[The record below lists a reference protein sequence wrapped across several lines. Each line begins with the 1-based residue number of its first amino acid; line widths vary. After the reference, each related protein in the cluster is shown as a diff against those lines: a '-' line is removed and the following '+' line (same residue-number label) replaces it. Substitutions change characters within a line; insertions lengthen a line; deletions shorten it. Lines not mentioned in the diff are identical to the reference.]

1 MNRIHTA
8 LIFGAILAVTIG
20 TLSYSGISAT
30 SLVTSSVPRS
40 TDAMKIL
47 GHVEYTVRDSSGL
60 VKAYYQSDNLVVNT
74 GDNCVAARLFD
85 PSGTGPTNHGC
96 TSFGSTGYQFIAIG
110 NQTAQFDDA
119 STNLV
124 QAATSVVDGEMAR
137 RRDSAPVFTASSGN
151 STSGAQVIIETPTPF
166 TFSASNATT
175 VQNSALFNATAGSID
190 SNGQT
195 TAIGTARAFAI
206 QKLNPAV
213 TVANGDTLNVRW
225 TITIGGNDAASGP

>member
-1 MNRIHTA
+1 MKKVQAA
-8 LIFGAILAVTIG
+8 LIFSAILAVTIG

-30 SLVTSSVPRS
+30 SLVASSVPRNS
-40 TDAMKIL
+40 DAMNIL

-85 PSGTGPTNHGC
+85 PGNAAPNHGC
-96 TSFGSTGYQFIAIG
+96 TSFGPTGYQFIAIG
-110 NQTAQFDDA
+110 NETRAFDDSA
-119 STNLV
+119 TNLV
-124 QAATSVVDGEMAR
+124 APATTTTDGEQAR
-137 RRDSAPVFTASSGN
+137 KRDSVPVIIPSSGN
-151 STSGAQVIIETPTPF
+151 TPTGSQVIIETPTPF

-175 VQNSALFNATAGSID
+175 VQNSALFNATAGSTD

-195 TAIGTARAFAI
+195 TAIGNARAFAI
-206 QKLNPAV
+206 QKLNPTV

>member
-8 LIFGAILAVTIG
+8 LIFSAILAVTIG

-47 GHVEYTVRDSSGL
+47 GHVEYTVKDSSGL

-96 TSFGSTGYQFIAIG
+96 TNFGTTGYQFIAIG
-110 NQTAQFDDA
+110 NATSGFNDS
-119 STNLV
+119 STNLGDG
-124 QAATSVVDGEMAR
+124 ATSSTDGEQAR
-137 RRDSAPVFTASSGN
+137 RRDSAPVFTP
-151 STSGAQVIIETPTPF
+151 STSDTPAGSQVIIETPAPF
-166 TFSASNATT
+166 TFSTSNATT
-175 VQNSALFNATAGSID
+175 VQNSALFNAT
-190 SNGQT
+190 T
-195 TAIGTARAFAI
+195 TANADGSTASGAVSGKAFAI
-206 QKLNPAV
+206 QKLSPTV

-225 TITIGGNDAASGP
+225 TITIGGDDAASGP